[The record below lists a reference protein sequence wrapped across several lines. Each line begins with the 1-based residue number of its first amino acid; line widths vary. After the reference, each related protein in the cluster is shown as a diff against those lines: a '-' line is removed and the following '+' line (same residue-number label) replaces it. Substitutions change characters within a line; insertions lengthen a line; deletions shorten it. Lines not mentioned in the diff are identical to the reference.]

1 MHNMKRMKIRI
12 ESDGGYKGLAHA
24 KFPLVLEATVEYSGL
39 AHVRFSKMMEVQE
52 WFWDEIDAREGE
64 DYVFLPHEYEI
75 VH

>member
-12 ESDGGYKGLAHA
+12 ETACGYVGLTGAEL
-24 KFPLVLEATVEYSGL
+24 PVVLSAQIGYSGL
-39 AHVRFSKMMEVQE
+39 AHVRFSKMIEIPGF
-52 WFWDEIDAREGE
+52 FWDEEDAGEGE